1 MDSLREADCGDLGVP
16 SRSQI
21 GEGLCRRCC
30 SGTYQRS
37 NTRGL
42 RGWHARKERQR
53 KTGTARGWPRRSRT
67 AEASHISRSAMKLG
81 CAREWGGWGRLSV
94 DGRDSITRTG
104 ARAPGVGG
112 AFHRM
117 AVQYIASTDPT
128 LGGSTLKHEGRRQ
141 TGRRTVYA
149 GSRLKLTAVP
159 GRSRLIR
166 QPSSRNGENPP
177 CGMIGGAME
186 TAASFEVRNAP
197 SSYPTEARGEIPR
210 ADSAEAVMRL
220 VIDKG
225 LSGDRS

>member
-1 MDSLREADCGDLGVP
+1 
-16 SRSQI
+16 
-21 GEGLCRRCC
+21 
-30 SGTYQRS
+30 
-37 NTRGL
+37 
-42 RGWHARKERQR
+42 
-53 KTGTARGWPRRSRT
+53 
-67 AEASHISRSAMKLG
+67 MKLG

-117 AVQYIASTDPT
+117 AVQYIASTHPT
-128 LGGSTLKHEGRRQ
+128 LGGSTLKHERRRQ

-149 GSRLKLTAVP
+149 GSRLKLAAVP

-177 CGMIGGAME
+177 CGMIGGTME

-197 SSYPTEARGEIPR
+197 SSYPTEAQGEIPR
-210 ADSAEAVMRL
+210 ADSAGADTEASTLPARRA
-220 VIDKG
+220 G
-225 LSGDRS
+225 GDAQRHGQTGRIWRQAPPPSFH

>member
-1 MDSLREADCGDLGVP
+1 MSTSLLWNLSTFELPGVLGDGM
-16 SRSQI
+16 
-21 GEGLCRRCC
+21 
-30 SGTYQRS
+30 SGR
-37 NTRGL
+37 NG
-42 RGWHARKERQR
+42 QR

-67 AEASHISRSAMKLG
+67 AEASHISRRAVKLR
-81 CAREWGGWGRLSV
+81 CAREQGGWSRLSD

-112 AFHRM
+112 AFHRV

-141 TGRRTVYA
+141 TGRRTAYA
-149 GSRLKLTAVP
+149 GSRLKLNDVP

-177 CGMIGGAME
+177 CGMIGGTME

-197 SSYPTEARGEIPR
+197 SSYPTIAVDQLVCFSPHFLR
-210 ADSAEAVMRL
+210 ALRAN
-220 VIDKG
+220 
-225 LSGDRS
+225 LSSLPFSVRAY